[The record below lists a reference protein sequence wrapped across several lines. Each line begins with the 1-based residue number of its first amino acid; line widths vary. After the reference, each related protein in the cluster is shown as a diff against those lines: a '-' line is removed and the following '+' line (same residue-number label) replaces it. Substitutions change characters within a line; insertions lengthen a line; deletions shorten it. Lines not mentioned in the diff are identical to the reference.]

1 MIDLLNK
8 RVRILATS
16 AAMALLMA
24 GAPQAFADTPADTLV
39 LGFAFDDIISLDPAE
54 AFELS
59 TAEVTANTYNKLV
72 ALNPSDTSKVVGE
85 LADSWTISD
94 DGLTYTFKLKPD
106 LKFASGNPL
115 TAEDVAFSF
124 ERAVKL
130 DKSPAF
136 LLTQYGLTGV
146 NVTETAKA
154 ADVGTFVLTDD
165 KPYASSFRSEE
176 HTSVLQSLMRISYA
190 DSCVKK

>member
-24 GAPQAFADTPADTLV
+24 GAPQALADTPADTLV

-59 TAEVTANTYNKLV
+59 TAEVTANTYTKLV

-106 LKFASGNPL
+106 LKFASGSP
-115 TAEDVAFSF
+115 TPPAADASTF
-124 ERAVKL
+124 ERPVQH
-130 DKSPAF
+130 DKSPA
-136 LLTQYGLTGV
+136 LL
-146 NVTETAKA
+146 
-154 ADVGTFVLTDD
+154 
-165 KPYASSFRSEE
+165 P
-176 HTSVLQSLMRISYA
+176 
-190 DSCVKK
+190 